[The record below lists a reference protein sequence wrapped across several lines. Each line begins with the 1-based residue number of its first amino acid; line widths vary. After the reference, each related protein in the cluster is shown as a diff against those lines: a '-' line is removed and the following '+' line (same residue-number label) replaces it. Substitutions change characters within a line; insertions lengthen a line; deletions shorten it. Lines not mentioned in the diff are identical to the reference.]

1 MYRLRD
7 GVQLVLASASPRRQQ
22 MLSDLGLAFSL
33 APSDVDETRLPAE
46 TAPAAAQR
54 LACLK
59 AQAAAEQWPERA
71 VLAADTL
78 VTLADGRILGKPV
91 DHDQARSMLKMLS
104 GREHLVVT
112 GYCLHWRGQEHQ
124 GLAESRVRFRTLME
138 AEIEAYLASG
148 EPVDKAGAYAVQGLA
163 AAFVEEVHGS
173 FSNVVG
179 LPLARIVDL
188 LLRAGIID
196 PQGQGPR

>member
-1 MYRLRD
+1 MYRVRD

-22 MLSDLGLAFSL
+22 MLSDLGLSFSL
-33 APSDVDETRLPAE
+33 APSDLDETLLPSE
-46 TAPAAAQR
+46 TAPQAAQR
-54 LACLK
+54 LARLK
-59 AQAAAEQWPERA
+59 AQAALAQWPDRA
-71 VLAADTL
+71 ILAADTL
-78 VTLADGRILGKPV
+78 VALPDGRILGKPL

-104 GREHLVVT
+104 GREHLVVS
-112 GYCLHWRGQEHQ
+112 GYCLCWRGREQS
-124 GLAESRVRFRTLME
+124 GVVESRVRFRALME

-148 EPVDKAGAYAVQGLA
+148 EPMDKAGAYAVQGLA

-188 LLRAGIID
+188 LLRLGLIE
-196 PQGQGPR
+196 PLGEGPR